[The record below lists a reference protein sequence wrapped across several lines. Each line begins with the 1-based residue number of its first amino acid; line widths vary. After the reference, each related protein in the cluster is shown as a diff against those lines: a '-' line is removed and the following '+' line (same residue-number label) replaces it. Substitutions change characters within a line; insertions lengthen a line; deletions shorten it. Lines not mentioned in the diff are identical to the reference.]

1 MCKPLNPPASPSSQS
16 NDADSLPSLTP
27 ISDIR
32 LCESGES
39 TSSSSFLSLN
49 RDKGGANKEATCEQR
64 VCGGVWCHTP
74 PASNMNKVNEKQVI
88 NSQ

>member
-1 MCKPLNPPASPSSQS
+1 MCKPLNPPTGPSSQS

-39 TSSSSFLSLN
+39 TSSSAFLSLN
-49 RDKGGANKEATCEQR
+49 RDKGGANKEASCEQR
-64 VCGGVWCHTP
+64 VCGGVTP
-74 PASNMNKVNEKQVI
+74 LRPQI
-88 NSQ
+88 